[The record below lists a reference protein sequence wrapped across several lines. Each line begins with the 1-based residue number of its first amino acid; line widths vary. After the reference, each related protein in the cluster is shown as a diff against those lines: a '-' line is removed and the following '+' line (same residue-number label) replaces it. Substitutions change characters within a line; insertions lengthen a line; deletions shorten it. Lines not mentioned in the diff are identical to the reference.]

1 MTDTASLEEFRERV
15 ASSRMTRMP
24 ELVARMR
31 LDAAGLRDLQ
41 ERRLRALVAHAGQ
54 HSPFWSRRL
63 RGLDPACVGLE
74 QLADVPPLD
83 KAELMRAFDD
93 AVTDR
98 RLNRGLVEAA
108 LARTT
113 ADPVPILGRYLAQAT
128 GGSSGMRGVFV
139 SDAEAYVE
147 ISTAPLRALMTS
159 GLAAQLPAQGFRMA
173 IVAAATAVHST
184 GLAVAMSEPDAGPV
198 RRDLHAVPVTLP
210 VREMVARL
218 NAVRPDVLLGYPS
231 VLARLANERV
241 AGRLEIRPHA
251 VVTTSEMLTAEL
263 RSTIRA
269 GFDAPIVDLFGST
282 EGLMGATEPDR
293 PVFVFNSDT
302 CIVELVDADD
312 RPVPLGTPST
322 HVLVTN
328 LCNHVQPLIRYRMDD
343 RFSRQADAPDSA
355 HLRATVEGRADEVLR
370 WGAVE
375 VHPLSVRAT
384 LLKHPAVLDYQVRQT
399 RDGIDVAVLADD
411 VLDPTALGRELRA
424 ALAAAGLAAPM
435 VTVARVDRLQ
445 RHADTGKLRRFVPL
459 CA

>member
-15 ASSRMTRMP
+15 SSSRMTLMP
-24 ELVARMR
+24 EFVARMR

-63 RGLDPACVGLE
+63 RGLDPACVGLA

-128 GGSSGMRGVFV
+128 GGSSGTRGVFV
-139 SDAEAYVE
+139 SDVEAYVE
-147 ISTAPLRALMTS
+147 VSTAPLRALMTS
-159 GLAAQLPAQGFRMA
+159 GLAAQLPPQGFRMA

-184 GLAVAMSEPDAGPV
+184 GLAVAMSQPGADPV
-198 RRDLHAVPVTLP
+198 DRHAVPVTLP